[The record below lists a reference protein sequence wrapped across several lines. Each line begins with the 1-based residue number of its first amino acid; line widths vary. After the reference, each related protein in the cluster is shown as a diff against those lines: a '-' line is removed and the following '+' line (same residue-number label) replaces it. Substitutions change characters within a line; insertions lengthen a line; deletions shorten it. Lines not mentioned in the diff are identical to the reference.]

1 MYFQIQ
7 ILSFNCLLRLLNL
20 SLPKACK
27 VMYFGV
33 CVSPQV
39 QTLVEQEVR
48 AAMKSKERKLQDLLE
63 KFEKMDNEVN
73 YASSIQKLEVGGSS
87 GSHLLL
93 TENVPAHCQLVLS
106 PPLNLQ
112 T

>member
-1 MYFQIQ
+1 MQ
-7 ILSFNCLLRLLNL
+7 ILSFNCLLQLLNL
-20 SLPKACK
+20 TLPNACK
-27 VMYFGV
+27 VMYFGA

-39 QTLVEQEVR
+39 QTLVEQEVQ
-48 AAMKSKERKLQDLLE
+48 AAIKSKERKLQDLLE
-63 KFEKMDNEVN
+63 NFEKMDNEID

-93 TENVPAHCQLVLS
+93 MENVPAHCHLVLS
-106 PPLNLQ
+106 PPLNLR